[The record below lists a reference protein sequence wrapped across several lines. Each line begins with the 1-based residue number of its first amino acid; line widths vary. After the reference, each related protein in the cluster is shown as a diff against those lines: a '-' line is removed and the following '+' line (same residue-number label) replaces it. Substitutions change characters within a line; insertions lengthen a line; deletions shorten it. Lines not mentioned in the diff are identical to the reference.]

1 MSIPFQDQLV
11 IGLIV
16 LLHVGPII
24 WALFSKSVS
33 KIWLL
38 VFVILPIVGPL
49 LYLAKRAFTGNG
61 DSLRP
66 S

>member
-1 MSIPFQDQLV
+1 MSLPVGTQLV

-16 LLHVGPII
+16 LLHVGPVI
-24 WALFSKSVS
+24 WALFSKHVT

-38 VFVILPIVGPL
+38 IFVVLPIVGPL
-49 LYLAKRAFTGNG
+49 LYLAKRAFTGTG
-61 DSLRP
+61 GSLRP